1 MIDIRGIDLK
11 KYSFYK
17 NNSNDRVF
25 WIDNPDVIGEFL
37 FSFDKKTIFNL
48 FEDYPYNL
56 TTDQKT
62 VFDAENPYWAEFFSD
77 RK

>member
-1 MIDIRGIDLK
+1 MIDVRKKDLE

-17 NNSNDRVF
+17 NNPSDKVF
-25 WIDNPDVIGEFL
+25 WIDYPDIIGEFL

-56 TTDQKT
+56 TIEQKK
-62 VFDAENPYWAEFFSD
+62 VFDAENPFWAEFFSD
-77 RK
+77 RN